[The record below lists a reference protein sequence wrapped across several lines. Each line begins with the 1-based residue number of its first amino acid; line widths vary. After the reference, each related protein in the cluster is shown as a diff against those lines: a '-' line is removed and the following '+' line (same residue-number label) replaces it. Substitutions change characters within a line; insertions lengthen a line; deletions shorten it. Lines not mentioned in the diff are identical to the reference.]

1 MITYALL
8 WYIGVNLAAP
18 TWYFVITGVGFVF
31 KLFSFGLSMYKAG
44 AKK

>member
-8 WYIGVNLAAP
+8 WYIGVCLAAP
-18 TWYFVITGVGFVF
+18 TWYFVITGIGFAV
-31 KLFSFGLSMYKAG
+31 KLLSFGLSMYKAG